1 MKAILLAAGYGTRLR
16 PLTDRLPKELLHVG
30 GRPIIDWILDSVSEV
45 GAVDE
50 VHVVTNASKIAAF
63 EAWAAGRN
71 VTLHNDGTTSND
83 DRLGAT
89 GDIRFVVDRA
99 GLAGDDLLVVAG
111 DNLFGFSLE
120 EYVSFWRGKG
130 KGSAI
135 AVHRLADPSLA
146 HLYGVVELDADDR
159 IVKLEEKPE
168 RPRSDLVSTAT
179 YLFARDHLPLLG
191 RYLDEGN
198 PPDPPGQF
206 IAWLY
211 ERELVYGFRFT
222 EDWLDIGDHGQLLEA
237 DNRYRVRSGLPPRSE
252 YAPGPVGEL
261 TQS

>member
-1 MKAILLAAGYGTRLR
+1 VNAILLAAGYGTRLR
-16 PLTDRLPKELLHVG
+16 PLTDRLPKELLQVG
-30 GRPIIDWILDSVSEV
+30 GRPIIDWILDSVAALPE
-45 GAVDE
+45 VDE
-50 VHVVTNASKIAAF
+50 IHVVTNATKIAAF
-63 EAWAAGRN
+63 ESWAAGRD
-71 VTLHNDGTTSND
+71 VILHNDGTTSND

-99 GLAGDDLLVVAG
+99 RLGEDDLLVVAG
-111 DNLFGFSLE
+111 DNLFGFSLA
-120 EYVSFWRGKG
+120 EYVAFWRGKG
-130 KGSAI
+130 GGSAI

-168 RPRSDLVSTAT
+168 HPLSDLVSTAA
-179 YLFARDHLPLLG
+179 YLFGREHLALLE

-198 PPDPPGQF
+198 PPDPPGRF

-211 ERELVYGFRFT
+211 EREPVYGFRFD

-237 DNRYRVRSGLPPRSE
+237 DNRYRVRLGLPERDA
-252 YAPGPVGEL
+252 YALESA
-261 TQS
+261 QI